1 MEQLRI
7 KVEVGQY
14 NGFPVLNF
22 IDELSGKIVN
32 IMGARKLKAIVAG
45 YNANKATI
53 DTFINTSVSKSACS
67 CGRAYKKGEVFC
79 PACGLG
85 SKGSLPEE
93 RKAHL

>member
-53 DTFINTSVSKSACS
+53 DTFINTSVSKSACE
-67 CGRAYKKGEVFC
+67 CGTAWKKGVIFC
-79 PACGLG
+79 PKCGT
-85 SKGSLPEE
+85 K
-93 RKAHL
+93 RA